1 MPSTLKRRS
10 ELYSPWPALRGAA
23 SRREST
29 TAAIAD
35 TAKIMSSTR
44 ASPSTA
50 SAPEMIDAGWF
61 SRVASMTI
69 EATSAAIVTS
79 GTTVVRATGPS
90 RPMIS
95 TTSAPTPRMTNGMN
109 AAQSIWGPLSWAAAR
124 MSVLMEPGPP
134 CGRSTDAWAICW
146 ACAGATA
153 ALTVGPERRSPNW
166 G

>member
-1 MPSTLKRRS
+1 MPSTLNRIS

-61 SRVASMTI
+61 RRVTSMTI
-69 EATSAAIVTS
+69 EATSAADRDQRHHR
-79 GTTVVRATGPS
+79 RARHPAEQADDQHHQRAHAEDDERHERGPVD
-90 RPMIS
+90 M
-95 TTSAPTPRMTNGMN
+95 
-109 AAQSIWGPLSWAAAR
+109 GPLEVGGGEDQRAHGAWATLRA
-124 MSVLMEPGPP
+124 L
-134 CGRSTDAWAICW
+134 TDAWAICW

-153 ALTVGPERRSPNW
+153 ALTVGPERRRPNW